1 MTRPATCLKPLHREC
16 RCCRPEGHEG
26 ACNCRF
32 PWGPPREVSL
42 PDSLPEAEE
51 HTDRVERFDDE
62 RLAADAGRA
71 REALLVVVLGVLLA
85 LGSVPASLWA
95 VLS

>member
-1 MTRPATCLKPLHREC
+1 MTRQPTCLKPLHREC

-32 PWGPPREVSL
+32 PWGPPAEESL
-42 PDSLPEAEE
+42 PDSFGEVEE
-51 HTDRVERFDDE
+51 HTDRMERWDDE

-71 REALLVVVLGVLLA
+71 REALLAVVLGVLAAVGTL
-85 LGSVPASLWA
+85 PASVWS